1 MPVWMTRRDD
11 EVTLAL
17 HVQPRSSRDE
27 ISGTHGDRL
36 KVRITAPPVDG
47 AANDHLCRYLAQLF
61 GVSPGR
67 VRLIKGAAGRNK
79 LVTVGGVGE
88 LPEEIARILP
98 SPGDPVSG
106 Q

>member
-1 MPVWMTRRDD
+1 
-11 EVTLAL
+11 
-17 HVQPRSSRDE
+17 
-27 ISGTHGDRL
+27 
-36 KVRITAPPVDG
+36 
-47 AANDHLCRYLAQLF
+47 
-61 GVSPGR
+61 

-98 SPGDPVSG
+98 SPGDPVSD